1 MLVVEEQTAE
11 ENIVVEEPIV
21 EALVGYELVVN
32 EQNVS

>member
-1 MLVVEEQTAE
+1 MLVVQEQTAE

-21 EALVGYELVVN
+21 EVEDGHEPVVN

>member
-1 MLVVEEQTAE
+1 MLVVQEQTAE

-21 EALVGYELVVN
+21 EAEDGHEPVVN